1 MAAKISSGG
10 WRATRHDRS
19 TSFHC
24 LTSNSILDGWSALPA
39 NLCPFSGCHECE
51 GFDGEVWSSE
61 LHSGGKLTQSEY
73 HRKMNSTAARA
84 AIGSIWC
91 GGTESEIK
99 ES

>member
-1 MAAKISSGG
+1 MTGSY
-10 WRATRHDRS
+10 RATS
-19 TSFHC
+19 GLPT
-24 LTSNSILDGWSALPA
+24 LPA

-61 LHSGGKLTQSEY
+61 LHSGGKLTQSKY

>member
-1 MAAKISSGG
+1 MRGLIDGKTVQVDTGG
-10 WRATRHDRS
+10 NFSDFPT
-19 TSFHC
+19 
-24 LTSNSILDGWSALPA
+24 LPA

-51 GFDGEVWSSE
+51 GFDGEVRSSE
-61 LHSGGKLTQSEY
+61 LHPGRKLTQTKY
-73 HRKMNSTAARA
+73 HRKMNSAVARA

>member
-1 MAAKISSGG
+1 MIEERSAWQKTGSA
-10 WRATRHDRS
+10 RHIRGVS
-19 TSFHC
+19 
-24 LTSNSILDGWSALPA
+24 SALPA

-51 GFDGEVWSSE
+51 EFDGEVWSSE
-61 LHSGGKLTQSEY
+61 LHSGGKLTQSKY